1 MSNLGKNGSLGLAR
15 LAAAMFLALMLAG
28 CATVR
33 HGGAPEPA
41 FNYEKDLQDLETL
54 FAPAASIAAVGANPT
69 DAARNSFMD
78 GRIALY
84 NIRYIRFVRDLGV
97 DKQHLD
103 AATDILILGLSVAG
117 ASTGALRAKTNL
129 ATAAAAV
136 TGTKIAIDK
145 HFYFDKTIQALV
157 STMNAQRKTI
167 MVRMIDG
174 RSKTVSEYPLLRV
187 LDDLSDYELAGT
199 LIGAINVLQADAAD
213 KEKNADEVLRTL
225 VIPTE
230 AELAEKRKLAK
241 ALTSLNANTPSN
253 LERINKILKERKVIA
268 ADIKVFGEAVGTLL
282 KAWRADSNALV
293 NLPDWRKAISTAGV
307 TIQD

>member
-1 MSNLGKNGSLGLAR
+1 MSNLGQYGCLSLAR
-15 LAAAMFLALMLAG
+15 LAGAMLLALMFAG

-54 FAPAASIAAVGANPT
+54 FAPAASIKAVGANPT

-103 AATDILILGLSVAG
+103 AATDILILGLSLAG
-117 ASTGALRAKTNL
+117 ASTGALQSKTNL

-145 HFYFDKTIQALV
+145 HFYFDKSIQALV

-167 MVRMIDG
+167 LVRMMEG
-174 RSKTVSEYPLLRV
+174 RMKTVIEYPLTRV

-199 LIGAINVLQADAAD
+199 LIGAINILQADAAD
-213 KEKNADEVLRTL
+213 KEKKADEILRTL

-230 AELAEKRKLAK
+230 AELAEKRNLAK
-241 ALTSLNANTPSN
+241 ALTSLNANTPNN
-253 LERINKILKERKVIA
+253 LERINKILKERKVIT
-268 ADIKVFGEAVGTLL
+268 ADIKDFGEAVATLL
-282 KAWRADSNALV
+282 KAWRADSNALA

-307 TIQD
+307 TIPE